1 MDYRATLM
9 LCLCAAT
16 VISCTIV
23 RSQLV
28 VAMVTLL
35 LCLVVVVV
43 VVVVVLVVVAVVPLG
58 IYLQQHG
65 KVQTEHI
72 LV

>member
-1 MDYRATLM
+1 M

-16 VISCTIV
+16 VISCTTV

-35 LCLVVVVV
+35 LCLV

>member
-1 MDYRATLM
+1 M

-16 VISCTIV
+16 VISCTII

-35 LCLVVVVV
+35 LC
-43 VVVVVLVVVAVVPLG
+43 LVVVAVVPLG

>member
-1 MDYRATLM
+1 M

-35 LCLVVVVV
+35 LCLVVVV
-43 VVVVVLVVVAVVPLG
+43 LVVVAVVPLG

-65 KVQTEHI
+65 KVQMEHI